1 MGEWN
6 NAFVERL
13 FAQHGHSLR
22 AFLYR
27 RLHRRSDA
35 AELAQ
40 EVYLRILRLSD
51 TSQIR
56 DPEAY
61 LYTVA
66 GNLAREHL
74 ALEQRYVRGV
84 DLETAV
90 GPAPLADLPDLLGR
104 VDTEARAKRLIEVL
118 KELPPKSRGV
128 IALHYWHGLSYA
140 EIALQVGIS
149 NRMVK
154 KYLNQA
160 LKHCR
165 RRMGSLK

>member
-1 MGEWN
+1 MGESN

-13 FAQHGHSLR
+13 FAQHGHSLL

-40 EVYLRILRLSD
+40 EVYLRILRLRD
-51 TSQIR
+51 TTQIR

-66 GNLAREHL
+66 GNLARERL
-74 ALEQRYVRGV
+74 AVEQRYVRGV
-84 DLETAV
+84 DLEAAL
-90 GPAPLADLPDLLGR
+90 GPTPLRDLHDLLGQM
-104 VDTEARAKRLIEVL
+104 DTEMRSKRLVELL
-118 KELPPKSRGV
+118 KELPPKCRGV

-140 EIALQVGIS
+140 EIAQQVGIS

-154 KYLNQA
+154 RYLNQA